1 MFARNCLITANNCFW
16 TYRYIYPFSKIQFYL
31 QYMLCENKWWTNK
44 RIFWT
49 EEIKRCICEKYNVAF
64 AEIQEMNSA
73 AAKPGL
79 FPSRHHRAKQKNKI
93 KMFSQKKKLKEQ
105 IQFVKFLRLTLCLHI
120 SKMVGMESVDLDK
133 IFFV

>member
-1 MFARNCLITANNCFW
+1 
-16 TYRYIYPFSKIQFYL
+16 
-31 QYMLCENKWWTNK
+31 MLYENKWRTNK

-79 FPSRHHRAKQKNKI
+79 FPSHHHRAKRKKYNIFTK
-93 KMFSQKKKLKEQ
+93 KKKLKEQ
-105 IQFVKFLRLTLCLHI
+105 IQFVKFLRLNVCLHI